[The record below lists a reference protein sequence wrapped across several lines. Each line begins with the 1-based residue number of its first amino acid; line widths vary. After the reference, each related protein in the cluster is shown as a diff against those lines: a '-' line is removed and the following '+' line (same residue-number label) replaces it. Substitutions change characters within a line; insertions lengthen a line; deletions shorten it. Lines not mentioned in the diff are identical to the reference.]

1 MLIAEKNKNKKS
13 KCTPVNHIP
22 VTCTSADAAPKLE
35 YVTSFPDSSYLDV
48 KKAAEKREHADFL
61 FDAFQGN
68 EARYIVVVKQL
79 EYG

>member
-1 MLIAEKNKNKKS
+1 
-13 KCTPVNHIP
+13 
-22 VTCTSADAAPKLE
+22 LE
-35 YVTSFPDSSYLDV
+35 YVTSFPEGSYLGV

-68 EARYIVVVKQL
+68 EARYIGVVKQL